1 MLIPLFIKKSRERA
15 AGALCWLGG
24 ENRSAARVSMH
35 IHASPIHWLTA
46 TTLQAEMGE
55 MVEKKA
61 RGGEHMEGRERG
73 NWKGDQPLN
82 TLSISRRSIVWSR
95 RAAYRHAT
103 SQQL

>member
-55 MVEKKA
+55 MVEKKGK
-61 RGGEHMEGRERG
+61 RGVNTWREGREGIGRE
-73 NWKGDQPLN
+73 
-82 TLSISRRSIVWSR
+82 ISR
-95 RAAYRHAT
+95 
-103 SQQL
+103 